1 MLVLGIES
9 SCDETGAAVVDETGV
24 VHADVVRSQV
34 ALHAPYGGVVP
45 ELASR
50 DHVRAITLVIEE
62 AMARANAKWDELGG
76 IAVTARPGLSGAL
89 LVGVQAAK
97 GIAWAR
103 DLPIVAVDH
112 LVGHLLA
119 VFLRWATTSPTTS
132 TSTST
137 STSTRGVPSVGLPP
151 TYPFV
156 ALLASGGHT
165 AIYRIDS
172 PSSIRELGATRDD
185 AAGEAFDKVA
195 KVIGLGY
202 PGGPIVDRLA
212 AQGDASRFRVPPPMA
227 RRDSLEFSFSGV
239 KSYVARYVAEHGA
252 PATEADKADV
262 CAGFQRVVVQSLVKK
277 TIRAAKREHVQ
288 WVALAGGVAANRELR
303 QTALE
308 ACTEAGLSLSVPP
321 MKSCTDNAAMIAYAG
336 ALRLAKG
343 DRDDLSFGTATRTD
357 LPRVTHKGAG
367 RRRHAG

>member
-9 SCDETGAAVVDETGV
+9 SCDETAAAVVDEAGV

-62 AMARANAKWDELGG
+62 AMTRAGVGMDALGG

-103 DLPIVAVDH
+103 GLPIVAVDH

-119 VFLRWATTSPTTS
+119 VFLRWPTATSTPTSTPTRPRPRPPTATT
-132 TSTST
+132 
-137 STSTRGVPSVGLPP
+137 PP

-165 AIYRIDS
+165 AIYRVDS

-202 PGGPIVDRLA
+202 PGGPLVDRLA
-212 AQGDASRFRVPPPMA
+212 AQGDASRFPVPPPMA

-239 KSYVARYVAEHGA
+239 KSFVARHVAEHGR
-252 PATEADKADV
+252 PKTEAETADV
-262 CAGFQRVVVQSLVKK
+262 CAGFQRVVVESLVKK
-277 TIRAAKREHVQ
+277 TIRAAKSENVK

-303 QTALE
+303 RTALE
-308 ACTEAGLSLSVPP
+308 VCTREGLSLSVPP

-336 ALRLAKG
+336 ALRLARG
-343 DRDDLSFGTATRTD
+343 ERDDLSFTTSTRTD

-367 RRRHAG
+367 RRAS